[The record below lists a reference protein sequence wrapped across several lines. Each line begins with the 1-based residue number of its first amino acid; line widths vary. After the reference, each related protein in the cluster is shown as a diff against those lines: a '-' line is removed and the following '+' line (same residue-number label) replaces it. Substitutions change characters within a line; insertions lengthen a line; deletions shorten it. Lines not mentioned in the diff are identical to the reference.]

1 MIISDLQYIES
12 AENSEIQGGKWGY
25 ANANADGDAQ
35 AYGDKT
41 NAYSNTY
48 VVADANAGFSGA
60 SSKSSATAENYGGG
74 YDPCKKDPCYD
85 PCK

>member
-12 AENSEIQGGKWGY
+12 ADNSEIQGGNWGY
-25 ANANADGDAQ
+25 SANANADGDAQ

-48 VVADANAGFSGA
+48 VVADANNGFSGA
-60 SSKSSATAENYGGG
+60 SSKSSAQAENYGGG
-74 YDPCKKDPCYD
+74 CYDPYCKNPCKK
-85 PCK
+85 

>member
-12 AENSEIQGGKWGY
+12 AENSEIQGGNWGY
-25 ANANADGDAQ
+25 KRSANANADGDAQ

-41 NAYSNTY
+41 NAYSNTF

-60 SSKSSATAENYGGG
+60 SSKSSAQAENY
-74 YDPCKKDPCYD
+74 
-85 PCK
+85 

>member
-12 AENSEIQGGKWGY
+12 AENSETQGGKWGY
-25 ANANADGDAQ
+25 ANANADGDPQ

-41 NAYSNTY
+41 TAYSNTY